1 MMTDLLWYIIAVA
14 IVTAVI
20 MTLFYVANV
29 VLKIIFEEK
38 NENKSHDR

>member
-20 MTLFYVANV
+20 MTLFYVASV

-38 NENKSHDR
+38 K